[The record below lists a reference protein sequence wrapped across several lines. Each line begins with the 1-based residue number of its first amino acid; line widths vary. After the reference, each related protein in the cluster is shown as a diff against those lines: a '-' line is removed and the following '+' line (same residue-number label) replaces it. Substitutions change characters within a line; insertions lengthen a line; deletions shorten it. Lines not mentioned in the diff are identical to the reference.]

1 MATAPCQPPTGA
13 HPARRGGD
21 YQVGTVL
28 YGYEAG
34 VASASGLKT
43 LYGKRWSIE
52 CGPRDTKDLRFGMG
66 MGSIHV
72 STPAR
77 PGRL

>member
-1 MATAPCQPPTGA
+1 MASRCQ
-13 HPARRGGD
+13 RRR
-21 YQVGTVL
+21 
-28 YGYEAG
+28 A
-34 VASASGLKT
+34 ASASGLKT